1 MYLDLH
7 THSSASD
14 GQYTPSELME
24 LAKQLNLE
32 VIALT
37 DHDTVAGIREARQR
51 ATEIGQDFIAG
62 IEISTRESEEIH
74 ILGLG
79 IDEENEVLLS
89 ATGKWMRERT
99 DRGIVITD
107 YLKSIGVEVDYEE
120 VKELAGF
127 GSVGRPHFAE
137 YLQKHGY
144 VRSRQ
149 EAFDRYIDT
158 PSFHKATDRVLP
170 SPQEAI
176 SLIHQAG
183 GKAVLAHPGLLMMG
197 KRWQESLIKDL
208 KVAGLDALEVYY
220 SKHCKAQERCYLSLA
235 KRFGLG
241 ISAGS
246 DFHGEK
252 VKPDVKLGMKVE
264 DLRKEVLI

>member
-1 MYLDLH
+1 M
-7 THSSASD
+7 
-14 GQYTPSELME
+14 
-24 LAKQLNLE
+24 
-32 VIALT
+32 
-37 DHDTVAGIREARQR
+37 
-51 ATEIGQDFIAG
+51 
-62 IEISTRESEEIH
+62 
-74 ILGLG
+74 
-79 IDEENEVLLS
+79 
-89 ATGKWMRERT
+89 
-99 DRGIVITD
+99 
-107 YLKSIGVEVDYEE
+107 
-120 VKELAGF
+120 
-127 GSVGRPHFAE
+127 GRPHFAE

-170 SPQEAI
+170 SPREAI
-176 SLIHQAG
+176 SLIHQVG
-183 GKAVLAHPGLLMMG
+183 GKAVLAHPGLLKMG

-235 KRFGLG
+235 KRLGLG

>member
-14 GQYTPSELME
+14 GQYTPSVLME

-79 IDEENEVLLS
+79 IDEENEALLS

-99 DRGIVITD
+99 DRGIVIAD
-107 YLKSIGVEVDYEE
+107 YLKSIGVEAEH
-120 VKELAGF
+120 AGVRERAGL
-127 GSVGRPHFAE
+127 GSVDRPHFAE
-137 YLQKHGY
+137 
-144 VRSRQ
+144 
-149 EAFDRYIDT
+149 
-158 PSFHKATDRVLP
+158 
-170 SPQEAI
+170 
-176 SLIHQAG
+176 
-183 GKAVLAHPGLLMMG
+183 
-197 KRWQESLIKDL
+197 
-208 KVAGLDALEVYY
+208 
-220 SKHCKAQERCYLSLA
+220 
-235 KRFGLG
+235 
-241 ISAGS
+241 
-246 DFHGEK
+246 
-252 VKPDVKLGMKVE
+252 
-264 DLRKEVLI
+264 